1 MQYSPKLKKAMEEIK
16 AIAKEYDIAAFV
28 VLNDGDGFSEYL
40 NAVSPSYSCAIVQE
54 GGVRFRLKTA
64 EVGKEKAKKIAEGT
78 YNMVTHF
85 ADMIGKHALMYLEA
99 QKLLKD
105 KWGGEEGDSSET
117 SHDQQNN

>member
-16 AIAKEYDIAAFV
+16 AIAKRYDIAAFV

-40 NAVSPSYSCAIVQE
+40 NAVSPSYSCAFLME
-54 GGVRFRLKTA
+54 GSIRFRLKSA
-64 EVGKEKAKKIAEGT
+64 EVGKENAKKMAEGT

-85 ADMIGKHALMYLEA
+85 ADMIAKHAMLYIDA
-99 QKLLKD
+99 QKLLKEQ
-105 KWGGEEGDSSET
+105 WGGEEFPGNET

>member
-16 AIAKEYDIAAFV
+16 EVAKKYDIAAFV

-40 NAVSPSYSCAIVQE
+40 NAVTPSYSCASLME
-54 GGVRFRLKTA
+54 GGIRFRLKSA
-64 EVGKEKAKKIAEGT
+64 EVGKERAKQMAEGT

-85 ADMIGKHALMYLEA
+85 ADMISKHAIMYIDA
-99 QKLLKD
+99 QKFLKD
-105 KWGGEEGDSSET
+105 KWGGEEFPGNET

>member
-16 AIAKEYDIAAFV
+16 KIIKENDIAAFV
-28 VLNDGDGFSEYL
+28 VLHDERGFSEYL

-54 GGVRFRLKTA
+54 DGVRFRLKGS
-64 EVGKEKAKKIAEGT
+64 EVGKDRAKVIAEGT

-85 ADMIGKHALMYLEA
+85 ADMIGKHALMYIDA
-99 QKLLKD
+99 QKLLKE
-105 KWGGEEGDSSET
+105 KWGGEEFGSGET